1 MGQPHEPQ
9 NMNRKMRRAERRD
22 NGKPARL
29 PAPQLPAGTKPAS
42 ISDLVARQFIEAVRC
57 HQSGQLADAI
67 ARYDRILSLNPGIAE
82 IHNNRGVALAG
93 LEKPADAEAAYRAAI
108 ALKPDYAEAFN
119 NLGNTL
125 CEIGRLDEAEH
136 ALRTAIRLNPRWAR
150 CRTNLGLVFKWQA
163 RFGDAEAAHRQAI
176 ALDPQ
181 LAEAYHN
188 LGEML
193 CRLDRLEEAEQNLR
207 RAISLHPRYPEAF
220 LNLAVAL
227 KAQSRLPEAEAMCTQ
242 AIALK
247 PQFAHAHN
255 VLGNV
260 LLDLGR
266 LDAAETSF
274 RHALSLRP
282 HFAEA
287 YSNLGNALRELAR
300 PAEAEAAYRQAIALK
315 PDIAETHYNL
325 GQLLE
330 GQDRLAEAEA
340 SYRRAVALK
349 PDFAD
354 AHNNL
359 GATLKFL
366 GRFADAQRSVER
378 ALQLLPRNPS
388 FFLNLSELKRFDAG
402 DPDLAQLEALAHDI
416 EALPVKQRIDLH
428 FALAKANED
437 TGQRDNT
444 IRHLLAGNALK
455 RRHIN
460 YDEAAALEALK
471 RVREIFTPELMQTFA
486 GAGDPSA
493 VPVFIVGMPRS
504 GTTLIEQII
513 ASHPQAFGGGELPS
527 LNVVAAGIGPLAG
540 GAAPFPEVF
549 PEVMAQLSRQ
559 DLQRVGAGYV
569 AAIARLAPHAARIT
583 DKMPSNFRFAGLIH
597 LMQPNARI
605 IHAVRDPLDTCFS
618 CFSKLFAG
626 GQYQT
631 YDLAELGRY
640 YRAYQL
646 TMEHWRR
653 VLPPGRILDVR
664 YEDVVADL
672 AGQARRIIAYCGLD
686 WNERCLA
693 FHQTERPVHTASASQ
708 VREPIYQSAIGRA
721 QQFAP
726 FLAPLLDALSASD
739 TM

>member
-1 MGQPHEPQ
+1 
-9 NMNRKMRRAERRD
+9 MNRKMRRAERREI
-22 NGKPARL
+22 GKRTHL
-29 PAPQLPAGTKPAS
+29 PAPPVPNGTKSAS

-67 ARYDRILSLNPGIAE
+67 ARYDRILLLNPGIAE

-93 LEKPADAEAAYRAAI
+93 LEKSADAETAYRAAI

-125 CEIGRLDEAEH
+125 CEMGRLDEAER

-163 RFGDAEAAHRQAI
+163 KFADAEAAHRQAI

-181 LAEAYHN
+181 LAEAYQN
-188 LGEML
+188 LGETL
-193 CRLDRLEEAEQNLR
+193 CRLGRLEEAEQNLR
-207 RAISLHPRYPEAF
+207 HAISLHPHYPDAF

-227 KAQSRLPEAEAMCTQ
+227 KAQNRLTEAEAMCRQ
-242 AIALK
+242 AIAIK

-260 LLDLGR
+260 LLDLGK
-266 LDAAETSF
+266 LDAAEISF
-274 RHALSLRP
+274 RHAIGLRP

-287 YSNLGNALRELAR
+287 YSNLGNALRER
-300 PAEAEAAYRQAIALK
+300 GGPAEAETAYRQAIALK

-330 GQDRLAEAEA
+330 GQDRLVEAEA
-340 SYRRAVALK
+340 TYRRATALK

-359 GATLKFL
+359 GAALKFL
-366 GRFADAQRSVER
+366 GRFAEARRSVER

-388 FFLNLSELKRFDAG
+388 FFLNLSELKRFDKG
-402 DPDLAQLEALAHDI
+402 DPDLARLEALAHNV
-416 EALPVKQRIDLH
+416 EALPVKQQVDLH
-428 FALAKANED
+428 FALAKAYED

-455 RRHIN
+455 RRQID
-460 YDEAAALEALK
+460 YDEAAALDALK
-471 RVREIFTPELMQTFA
+471 RIRKVFTSELMQTFA
-486 GAGDPSA
+486 GAGEPSA

-540 GAAPFPEVF
+540 DALPLPEVF
-549 PEVMAQLSRQ
+549 PEVMARLSRH

-569 AAIARLAPHAARIT
+569 SAIAQMAPHAACIT

-597 LMQPNARI
+597 LMLPNARI
-605 IHAVRDPLDTCFS
+605 IHATRDPLDTCFS
-618 CFSKLFAG
+618 CFSKLFAS

-640 YRAYQL
+640 CRHYQL
-646 TMEHWRR
+646 TMEHWHRI
-653 VLPPGRILDVR
+653 LPAGRILDVR
-664 YEDVVADL
+664 YEDVVNDIG
-672 AGQARRIIAYCGLD
+672 GQARRIIAHCGLPWD
-686 WNERCLA
+686 EHCLA
-693 FHQTERPVHTASASQ
+693 FHKTDRPVHTASATQ
-708 VREPIYQSAIGRA
+708 VREPVYQTAIGRA

-726 FLAPLLDALSASD
+726 FLAPLLDALSAPE
-739 TM
+739 

>member
-1 MGQPHEPQ
+1 
-9 NMNRKMRRAERRD
+9 MNRKMRRAERREI
-22 NGKPARL
+22 GKLAAL
-29 PAPQLPAGTKPAS
+29 PVRPLPTGTKSAS
-42 ISDLVARQFIEAVRC
+42 ISDLVAQRFSEAVQRQ
-57 HQSGQLADAI
+57 QSGQLAEAV
-67 ARYDRILSLNPGIAE
+67 ALYDQILLLNPGIAE
-82 IHNNRGVALAG
+82 IHNNRGAALAG
-93 LEKPADAEAAYRAAI
+93 SEKPAEAEAAYRRAI

-125 CEIGRLDEAEH
+125 CEIGKFDEAER

-163 RFGDAEAAHRQAI
+163 RFGDAEAAHREAI

-181 LAEAYHN
+181 LAEAYNN
-188 LGEML
+188 LGELL
-193 CRLDRLEEAEQNLR
+193 CRVGRLEEAEQNLR
-207 RAISLHPRYPEAF
+207 HAISLHPRYPEARV
-220 LNLAVAL
+220 NLAVAL
-227 KAQSRLPEAEAMCTQ
+227 KAQSKLTEAEAMCLQ
-242 AIALK
+242 AIAFK

-255 VLGNV
+255 ILGNV

-266 LDAAETSF
+266 LDTAEKSF
-274 RHALSLRP
+274 RRAISLRP

-287 YSNLGNALRELAR
+287 LSNLGNALRAQDK

-330 GQDRLAEAEA
+330 GQDRLMEAEA
-340 SYRRAVALK
+340 TYRRATALK

-366 GRFADAQRSVER
+366 GRVAEAQQSVVR
-378 ALQLLPRNPS
+378 ALQLQPRNPS
-388 FFLNLSELKRFDAG
+388 FFLNLSELKRFNRG
-402 DPDLAQLEALAHDI
+402 DSDLASLEELARDI
-416 EALPVKQRIDLH
+416 ETLPVKKQIDLH
-428 FALAKANED
+428 FALAKAYED
-437 TGQRDNT
+437 TDQRDNT

-455 RRHIN
+455 RRQIN
-460 YDEAAALEALK
+460 YDEAGALGGLK
-471 RVREIFTPELMQTFA
+471 RIREVFTPELMQTFA
-486 GAGDPSA
+486 GVGDPSA

-527 LNVVAAGIGPLAG
+527 LNVVAASVAPLAG
-540 GAAPFPEVF
+540 CASPF
-549 PEVMAQLSRQ
+549 PEVMAQISQQ
-559 DLQRVGAGYV
+559 DLQRFGAHYV
-569 AAIARLAPHAARIT
+569 SEVARLAPNAARIT

-597 LMQPNARI
+597 LMLPNARI
-605 IHAVRDPLDTCFS
+605 IHAARDPLDTCFS
-618 CFSKLFAG
+618 CFSKVFAN

-640 YRAYQL
+640 CRQYQH

-653 VLPPGRILDVR
+653 VLPAGRILDVR
-664 YEDVVADL
+664 YEDVVSDL
-672 AGQARRIIAYCGLD
+672 ARQARRIIAHCGLEWD
-686 WNERCLA
+686 ESCLA
-693 FHQTERPVHTASASQ
+693 FHKTDRPVHTASAMQ

-726 FLAPLLDALSASD
+726 FLQPLLDALSAPD
-739 TM
+739 NM